1 MATWAGAKAL
11 VTPSDRWEFPAIDNQ
26 TEPDQLQSPDVPHR
40 APRRWRIGVSAALG
54 IAVVGVALA
63 AWGVVWNGRTDTVE
77 VVSEE
82 SSGDTAVVAQAPA
95 PVVIHVSGAVASP
108 GLVTL
113 EEGARVIDAVDAAG
127 GATAQSAVH
136 QLNLARPVI
145 DGERIVVPR
154 EGEEV
159 SAGSSDGPISLSRS
173 DATQL
178 QELPG
183 VGPAIAERIIAWREE
198 NGPFRVLEDVLAV
211 SGIGEATLERLQGV
225 AVP

>member
-11 VTPSDRWEFPAIDNQ
+11 VTPSDRWEFPDVDNHTDPGQ
-26 TEPDQLQSPDVPHR
+26 LHPPDEPPP

-54 IAVVGVALA
+54 IAVVGVGLA

-77 VVSEE
+77 AVPNEADSGAATVTRAPLSLVV
-82 SSGDTAVVAQAPA
+82 
-95 PVVIHVSGAVASP
+95 HVSGAVVSP

-113 EEGARVIDAVDAAG
+113 EEGARVVDAVDAAG
-127 GATAQSAVH
+127 GATAQSEVH

-154 EGEEV
+154 EGEELPT
-159 SAGSSDGPISLSRS
+159 GSSDGPISLSRS
-173 DATQL
+173 DAVQL

-198 NGPFRVLEDVLAV
+198 NGPFRALEDVLAV
-211 SGIGEATLERLQGV
+211 SGIGEATLERLRGV